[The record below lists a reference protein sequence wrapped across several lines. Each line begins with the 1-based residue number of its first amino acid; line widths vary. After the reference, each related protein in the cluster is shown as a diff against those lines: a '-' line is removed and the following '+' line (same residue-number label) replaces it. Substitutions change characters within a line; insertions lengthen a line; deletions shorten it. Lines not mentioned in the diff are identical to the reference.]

1 MNRVPTDAQLERF
14 AAFIAKMTLEIER
27 DLRQPELL
35 RTVMSPPGWDLWRNS
50 RPPGR
55 FHGGAVVDA
64 DIGTP
69 RVERLADTRAI
80 ANIVT
85 RTDGERWGALTMKLD
100 GSTGRWRATNL
111 HRLYAARHYRTG
123 PYPPVVE
130 VSPAQ
135 RLADTSELRD
145 RAAAALRA
153 AEHRVADLPPLSAAR
168 LQASQMTETW
178 SKIVTDL
185 DRDLALLRGQQHNG
199 QQLQRVLKRAR

>member
-14 AAFIAKMTLEIER
+14 AAFIAKMTLEVER

-35 RTVMSPPGWDLWRNS
+35 RTVMAPRAWDLWRSS

-55 FHGGAVVDA
+55 FHGGAVLDA

-69 RVERLADTRAI
+69 QVERQSETRAI
-80 ANIVT
+80 ANVVT
-85 RTDGERWGALTMKLD
+85 RTDAERWGALTMKLD

-111 HRLYAARHYRTG
+111 QRLYAARHYRTG

-130 VSPAQ
+130 VSPAR
-135 RLADTSELRD
+135 RLADTAELRD

-153 AEHRVADLPPLSAAR
+153 AERREVDLQPRSAAR
-168 LQASQMTETW
+168 RQASQMTRTW

-185 DRDLALLRGQQHNG
+185 DRELALLRGQQHDG

>member
-1 MNRVPTDAQLERF
+1 MNPIPTDEQLERL
-14 AAFIAKMTLEIER
+14 AAFIAKMTLEVER

-35 RTVMSPPGWDLWRNS
+35 RTVMSPRAWDTWRRT

-55 FHGGAVVDA
+55 FHGGAVLDT
-64 DIGTP
+64 DIGMP
-69 RVERLADTRAI
+69 RVERLSETRAI

-85 RTDGERWGALTMKLD
+85 RTDAERWGALTMKLD

-130 VSPAQ
+130 VAPAR
-135 RLADTSELRD
+135 RLADTTELHS

-153 AEHRVADLPPLSAAR
+153 AERREADLQPRSAAR
-168 LQASQMTETW
+168 RHASQMTRTW
-178 SKIVTDL
+178 SKIVADL
-185 DRDLALLRGQQHNG
+185 DRELALLRGQQHDG